1 MSTPCAT
8 TAMNVSFQS
17 PRHTLHSRIASG
29 PSVGHTWTPSCT
41 RAALDIGW
49 CTFQEA
55 IKMYAAFYTFNQ
67 VVSRRTDIK
76 TTANSVRSILQ
87 SSVFLAFNAY
97 IVIFIFCMSRRLL
110 GKFYYLFAAHIP
122 ATIGSYLAI
131 QVERQSRRSAL
142 SFYVANVAG
151 ETVFNKIMQKG
162 WFPAIPNG
170 EVALFAVSTA
180 SLLYLIHR
188 DGFGKDPVSL
198 AFKFLLGKEFVGQKC
213 KEYSSDTKLSN
224 ENINDDERH
233 SDETQTVSDET
244 VERRRREPETPK
256 KTGKAA
262 YSCPHMPDPVTSG
275 DCAVVSEG
283 SPTGNQIFSLLKT
296 PSMQTFSCSLHAL
309 HAFTRNF
316 LIAFTGQTLVSA
328 CMRPRLLIQDPV
340 RVFLEGLWK
349 ENRSLKTGLFVA
361 GFASL
366 FKATGCLIR
375 SVCRVNPE
383 SGNQFFGDEKRI
395 TFVSALIASCSM
407 FFNPSPTAAQY
418 MMWKLVETL
427 YFEAASKGKVKY
439 VDLTVDMLYAL
450 STAQLFYVAVMEPK
464 LMRKSYTKW
473 LNIMTRNSFGL
484 LNRNIIDVFGTESSF
499 GYTVPDFDFDV
510 KHCSDKFK
518 ESVLI
523 WMI

>member
-1 MSTPCAT
+1 MS
-8 TAMNVSFQS
+8 VSFQS
-17 PRHTLHSRIASG
+17 FRHTLHLRIPFG
-29 PSVGHTWTPSCT
+29 HSVGHTWTPSCT

-67 VVSRRTDIK
+67 VVSRRTDLK

-97 IVIFIFCMSRRLL
+97 IVIFIFCMSRRVL

-142 SFYVANVAG
+142 SFYVANIAG

-162 WFPAIPNG
+162 WFPAIPKG

-213 KEYSSDTKLSN
+213 SKYSFVEEISN
-224 ENINDDERH
+224 KDSNKDDGEPH
-233 SDETQTVSDET
+233 SDDSQTVSNET
-244 VERRRREPETPK
+244 VERRGRKDPEMPEK
-256 KTGKAA
+256 SGKEA
-262 YSCPHMPDPVTSG
+262 YSCPHMPDPFG
-275 DCAVVSEG
+275 DCIFVSEG
-283 SPTGNQIFSLLKT
+283 SSTENQIFSLLKT
-296 PSMQTFSCSLHAL
+296 PSMQTVSCSLHAL

-340 RVFLEGLWK
+340 RVLQESLWK

-366 FKATGCLIR
+366 FKAAGCLIR

-383 SGNQFFGDEKRI
+383 AGNQFFGDEKRI

-427 YFEAASKGKVKY
+427 YFEAATKGKVKY
-439 VDLTVDMLYAL
+439 VDLTIDMLYAL

-499 GYTVPDFDFDV
+499 GYTVPDFDLDV